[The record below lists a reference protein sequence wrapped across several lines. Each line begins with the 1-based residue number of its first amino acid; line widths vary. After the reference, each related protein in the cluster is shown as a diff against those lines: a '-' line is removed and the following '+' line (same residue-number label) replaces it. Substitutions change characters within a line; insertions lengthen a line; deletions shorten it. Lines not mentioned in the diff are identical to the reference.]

1 MQERNKKRRS
11 GLPAALGLR
20 PLSAR
25 SVVASVLLGT
35 HPPRLSTAALVE
47 LCGRFGITG
56 GTTRVAL
63 SRMVAAGELA
73 AEDGHYRLVGEGLL
87 TRQRTQDDALAPPAR
102 PWSGDWRMAIVVRSG
117 RAAAE
122 RVELRRALADARFAE
137 WREGVWLRPDNLGP
151 DSLGPD
157 NLGAPGAVVDGASL
171 QWLTAKP
178 DDDPARLAAGL
189 WALPA
194 WGERGAALLA
204 AAPEEPG
211 DLISSPPEWAADVF
225 TAAAATL
232 RHLRTDPLLPGELL
246 PADWPGD
253 ALRARYA
260 RYLEAIQQLV
270 RYLSSPAGRSSGPGT
285 APTGRRSRSG

>member
-1 MQERNKKRRS
+1 MMQGRNT
-11 GLPAALGLR
+11 ALGLR

-73 AEDGHYRLVGEGLL
+73 AEDGHYRLVGEALL
-87 TRQRTQDDALAPPAR
+87 SRQRTQDDALAPPAR
-102 PWSGDWRMAIVVRSG
+102 PWSGDWRMAVVVRSG

-137 WREGVWLRPDNLGP
+137 WREGVWLRPHNLGGAGVVL
-151 DSLGPD
+151 D
-157 NLGAPGAVVDGASL
+157 GAPL
-171 QWLTAKP
+171 QWLTGKP
-178 DDDPARLAAGL
+178 DDDPARLAAEL
-189 WALPA
+189 WTLSA
-194 WGERGAALLA
+194 WAERGAALLA

-211 DLISSPPEWAADVF
+211 DLVSSPPEWAADVF

-232 RHLRTDPLLPGELL
+232 RHLRTDPLLPPELL
-246 PADWPGD
+246 PPGWPGD
-253 ALRARYA
+253 ALRARYG
-260 RYLEAIQQLV
+260 RYLEAIQDLV
-270 RYLSSPAGRSSGPGT
+270 RHLSQHPG
-285 APTGRRSRSG
+285 G

>member
-1 MQERNKKRRS
+1 
-11 GLPAALGLR
+11 
-20 PLSAR
+20 LSAR

-87 TRQRTQDDALAPPAR
+87 SRQRTQDDALAPPAR
-102 PWSGDWRMAIVVRSG
+102 PWSGDWRMAIVARSG
-117 RAAAE
+117 RTAGE

-137 WREGVWLRPDNLGP
+137 WREGVWLRPHNLEPGGKLAARGRGAQTP
-151 DSLGPD
+151 PGGVLD
-157 NLGAPGAVVDGASL
+157 GAPL
-171 QWLTAKP
+171 QWLTAQP
-178 DDDPARLAAGL
+178 DDDPAQLAADL
-189 WALPA
+189 WALPVWA
-194 WGERGAALLA
+194 ERGAALLA

-232 RHLRTDPLLPGELL
+232 RHLRTDPLLPNELL
-246 PADWPGD
+246 PAGWPGG

-260 RYLEAIQQLV
+260 RYLEAIQDLV
-270 RYLSSPAGRSSGPGT
+270 RYLAQHPG
-285 APTGRRSRSG
+285 G